1 MPPISPTLRRLAS
14 ALPYLAAAWLLASP
28 ARAHAACAVGFATPR
43 AVTVTGHLTEVI
55 FDDACEHVYLT
66 NATSNRVEVFSI
78 ADDELQTPIAVGSQ
92 PTGLDVSP
100 DGATLYVANS
110 GGNNI
115 SVVDL
120 TTGVEQQKV
129 TVPTG
134 FINDKPF
141 SVAVASTGLVLF
153 STTFAG
159 SGFGGRMMQLD
170 PTSYALATRTDFY
183 FNGTTTEATFL
194 RSSADRSAIAVVAGD
209 ISDAPVFRYSS
220 ATDQFS
226 GEKDLGGFVTFVAT
240 DESGATIVVDPGTS
254 VLDASLSL
262 SGTITGG
269 GFGVAVHPAGTIGYR
284 VRASSIDV
292 LDLVHFLT
300 TGTLAVGDTVA
311 NANAF
316 SHGVGQ
322 LAISRDGA
330 LLAVITDHGFTL
342 VQTDAPVVTTPTPT
356 ATPAHTPTQ
365 TGTPAAPPTPTA
377 TATPEGLPLL
387 AAPVRHCEATLATE
401 ARAFAVKDHKLL
413 QKCFDALLRAAAR
426 GRDAASVAAK
436 CAEWTN
442 PANPNSALARAR
454 ATAAASAVRACGSVS
469 AAELGT
475 PCARDAATLGA
486 VVGCTLDAYEAG
498 VEALIA
504 ETYAQACTL
513 AEVAGIA
520 AMFANVCGR

>member
-1 MPPISPTLRRLAS
+1 MSPISPPLRRLAS

-43 AVTVTGHLTEVI
+43 AVAVTGHLTELI

-100 DGATLYVANS
+100 DGTTLYVANS

-115 SVVDL
+115 SIVDL
-120 TTGVEQQKV
+120 TAGVEQQKV
-129 TVPTG
+129 TVPSN

-170 PTSYALATRTDFY
+170 PSSYALAQRTDF
-183 FNGTTTEATFL
+183 FINGTTTEATFL
-194 RSSADRSAIAVVAGD
+194 RASADRSVIAAVAGD
-209 ISDAPVFRYSS
+209 ISSAPVFRYSS

-226 GEKDLGGFVTFVAT
+226 KEKDLDGFVTFVAT

-377 TATPEGLPLL
+377 TPEGLPLL
-387 AAPVRHCEATLATE
+387 DKSARRCEAALATH
-401 ARAFAVKDHKLL
+401 ARAFAITDHKLL
-413 QKCFDALLRAAAR
+413 QKCFDGLLREAAR
-426 GRDAASVAAK
+426 GRDTTSVAAK

-442 PANPNSALARAR
+442 PANPDSVLARAR
-454 ATAAASAVRACGSVS
+454 ATAAANALRACGSVS

-475 PCARDAATLGA
+475 PCARDAATLA
-486 VVGCTLDAYEAG
+486 DVIGCTLDAYEAG
-498 VEALIA
+498 VDVLIA
-504 ETYAQACTL
+504 ATYTDACAL
-513 AEVAGIA
+513 ADVAGIG
-520 AMFANVCGR
+520 AMFANVCSH